1 MIKTLDLIGMPII
14 TMNLGENIG
23 KVKDVL
29 IDPSKLE
36 LAALVLPS
44 SMFSHDTMVVPRTV
58 IQVYGR
64 DVILVKSNEAMVRDN
79 TLHGVASLLSIGRL
93 RGRPIATEKGV
104 KVGVLNDL
112 IIDGAGQIVGYD
124 LARVYIKGP
133 VAQSRRIPV
142 NVTRSIGP
150 DLIIVDAQ
158 QLELIK

>member
-14 TMNLGENIG
+14 TINLGENLG

-29 IDPSKLE
+29 IDPTKLE

-44 SMFSHDTMVVPRTV
+44 SLFSQDTMVVPRTV

-64 DVILVKSNEAMVRDN
+64 DAILVKSNEAMVRDN
-79 TLHGVASLLSIGRL
+79 TLPGVASLLSIGKL
-93 RGRPIATEKGV
+93 KGRPIATEKGF

-112 IIDGAGQIVGYD
+112 IIDGTGQIVGYD
-124 LARVYIKGP
+124 LARVFIKGP
-133 VAQSRRIPV
+133 VAQSKRLPV

-150 DLIIVDAQ
+150 DLIIVDAR
-158 QLELIK
+158 QLDLIK

>member
-14 TMNLGENIG
+14 TINLGENLG

-29 IDPSKLE
+29 IDPTKLE

-44 SMFSHDTMVVPRTV
+44 SLFSQDTMVVPRTV

-64 DVILVKSNEAMVRDN
+64 DAILVKSNEAMVRDN
-79 TLHGVASLLSIGRL
+79 TLPGVAGLLSIGKL
-93 RGRPIATEKGV
+93 KGRPIATEKGF

-112 IIDGAGQIVGYD
+112 IIDGTGQIVGYD
-124 LARVYIKGP
+124 LARVFIKGP
-133 VAQSRRIPV
+133 VAQSKRLPV

-150 DLIIVDAQ
+150 DLIIVDAR
-158 QLELIK
+158 QLDLIK